1 MSGSR
6 HRRGRRTLRNSATFS
21 QARSPVRLREGRT
34 RPQPGHHPAGRGTR
48 GGRGHQ
54 SMRSFT
60 WPSWSF
66 HKVRSVRVEGPDETW
81 LPGGYGRLGGPVNTP
96 EKDRAGTQ
104 RRGERRA
111 DAGAAGNARLTAA
124 NAAVLLVLLAAE
136 GFTVLRVRQLLSPH
150 VFIGVVLIP
159 PVLVK
164 VASTTWRFARYYT
177 GVPAYRRKGP
187 PPVLLRLLGPVVV
200 ILTLVLLFSGVGLLL
215 VSRPWLPLL
224 LKVHKA
230 SFVLWSCA
238 MSVHVLAHLGEVFRL
253 APRDWLRRTPR
264 EG

>member
-1 MSGSR
+1 
-6 HRRGRRTLRNSATFS
+6 
-21 QARSPVRLREGRT
+21 
-34 RPQPGHHPAGRGTR
+34 
-48 GGRGHQ
+48 
-54 SMRSFT
+54 MRSFT

-66 HKVRSVRVEGPDETW
+66 RTVRSVRIGDPDETW
-81 LPGGYGRLGGPVNTP
+81 LPGGYGRLGGPGRPP
-96 EKDRAGTQ
+96 EESRPGPP

-111 DAGAAGNARLTAA
+111 DAGAAGNGRLTAA

-136 GFTVLRVRQLLSPH
+136 GVTILRVHQLLSPH

-159 PVLVK
+159 PVLLK

-177 GVPAYRRKGP
+177 GAPAYRRKGA

-215 VSRPWLPLL
+215 VSRPWLALL

-230 SFVLWSCA
+230 SFVLWFGA
-238 MSVHVLAHLGEVFRL
+238 MTIHVLGHLGEVFRL
-253 APRDWLRRTPR
+253 APRDWLRRTRR
-264 EG
+264 EVTGAGARQWLIAASLVAGVMLGFLLLSHVGHWLSVAPGAGQ